1 MADAHA
7 KHHDYHLVDPSP
19 WPVLAAMSAF
29 AMAIGAIAL
38 MRTHVDGAGIFGIT
52 GPWLFAAGFF
62 SVTLC
67 AWRWWADVIKEAH
80 KGDHT
85 PVVQLHLRYGMIMF
99 IASEV
104 MFFVAWFWGYFDSA
118 LFPAGVHELLNNPG
132 KLVGLTSR
140 NELYGGVWPPVPV
153 DATAAAIP
161 GYFKHTFDPWSL
173 PLVNTLIL
181 LTSGCTVTWAHH
193 ALLKNDRRGL
203 VIGLLLTVIL
213 GAAFTLCQAKE
224 YSHAGFSYAGHSY
237 GSTFFMATGFHGAHV
252 IIGTIFLTV
261 CLIRAMMG
269 HFKPEQHF
277 GFEAAAW
284 YWHFVDVVWLFLF
297 ACIYVWGAGANAGEH
312 EAAARKEPA
321 AIEQKAPAA
330 APAEKAPAAPAEKH

>member
-7 KHHDYHLVDPSP
+7 KNHDYHLVDPSP
-19 WPVLAAMSAF
+19 WPVLAATSVF
-29 AMAIGAIAL
+29 AMAIGLIAL
-38 MRTHVDGAGIFGIT
+38 MRTHIDGSGIFGIT
-52 GPWLFAAGFF
+52 GPWLFAAGFAA
-62 SVTLC
+62 VALC

-85 PVVQLHLRYGMIMF
+85 PVVQLHLRYGMILF

-104 MFFVAWFWGYFDSA
+104 MFFVAWFWSYFDSA
-118 LFPAGVHELLNNPG
+118 LFPAGVHELANNPG
-132 KLVGLTSR
+132 RLVGLTSR
-140 NELYGGVWPPVPV
+140 NEVYGGVWPPVPV

-203 VIGLLLTVIL
+203 AIGLILTVLL
-213 GAAFTLCQAKE
+213 GATFTALQAIE

-252 IIGTIFLTV
+252 IIGTIFLLV
-261 CLIRAMMG
+261 CLIRALKG
-269 HFKPEQHF
+269 HFTPQQHF

-297 ACIYVWGAGANAGEH
+297 ACIYVWGAGAGGEH
-312 EAAARKEPA
+312 AAAA
-321 AIEQKAPAA
+321 AAPAA
-330 APAEKAPAAPAEKH
+330 APAAGH